1 MKVKLFTLTNE
12 NQEVWIDALIDEKK
26 RLMAF
31 WIIPSYIDE
40 ELDLIVDSDELNVIL
55 NGNVITVKKDINL
68 IEILKLQLE

>member
-26 RLMAF
+26 INGF

>member
-1 MKVKLFTLTNE
+1 MPLLMR
-12 NQEVWIDALIDEKK
+12 KK
-26 RLMAF
+26 INGF